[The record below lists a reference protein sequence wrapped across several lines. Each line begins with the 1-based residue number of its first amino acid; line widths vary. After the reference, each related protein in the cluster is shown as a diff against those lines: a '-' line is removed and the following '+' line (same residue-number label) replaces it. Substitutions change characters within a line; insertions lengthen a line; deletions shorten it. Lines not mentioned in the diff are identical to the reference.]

1 MATSVGSHLT
11 RKKQHFPYEI
21 AVLCYDSPSSVGKT
35 TLALLHAY
43 RIPPQRIT
51 LFVQSKSD
59 EQHIVSNVSRHR
71 YGHLIIGER
80 GSQAMETFLHQHYAP
95 GTLLVVLTDSCLGFL
110 DKTASNGVLKS
121 LLGVI
126 RAGFEACKTSTSGF
140 WGVYPVAEEAFLR
153 PTISSKLAYTSP
165 VFWGCITMP
174 IQYTTH
180 CYTHYERILQYY
192 TTYSAIVRLN
202 HIAVRCTR
210 AIGSSQEEAT
220 AIQRQYPN
228 WVTLN
233 TESSGVH
240 LRLHDI
246 TRHSKNSA

>member
-11 RKKQHFPYEI
+11 RKKQHFPYEL
-21 AVLCYDSPSSVGKT
+21 AVLCYDSQTSVGKT

-59 EQHIVSNVSRHR
+59 EQHILTNVSRHR
-71 YGHLIIGER
+71 YGRLIVGER
-80 GSQAMETFLHQHYAP
+80 GPQAMETFLHQHYAP
-95 GTLLVVLTDSCLGFL
+95 GTFLVVLTDSCLGFL
-110 DKTASNGVLKS
+110 DKTASNGIVKS

-126 RAGFEACKTSTSGF
+126 RTGFEVCKSSTSGF
-140 WGVYPVAEEAFLR
+140 WGVYPIAEEAFLR

-165 VFWGCITMP
+165 ALWGCITMP
-174 IQYTTH
+174 IQYTTQH
-180 CYTHYERILQYY
+180 YTHYERILQYY
-192 TTYSAIVRLN
+192 ITYSAIIRLN

-210 AIGSSQEEAT
+210 VVCSSQEEAT
-220 AIQRQYPN
+220 ILQGHYP
-228 WVTLN
+228 TLISLH

-240 LRLHDI
+240 LRLHDMMRQLRD
-246 TRHSKNSA
+246 T